1 MASGRIQV
9 VSAMKEC
16 GGLLVVEFL
25 RVDGSLSRH
34 VLARIPGAESRS
46 LPSRLAWGA
55 IPRAQGAKHTQLAED
70 PTHTHRKG
78 GDCWVSGFPDYLEDF
93 GASEADRSARWW
105 ALSDHFCRGLGVLF
119 AVEQDDALAL

>member
-1 MASGRIQV
+1 MWGFSSSSFSGWTAR
-9 VSAMKEC
+9 SRGMCWLAYRERSHAH
-16 GGLLVVEFL
+16 FPAAL
-25 RVDGSLSRH
+25 RGERYPEH
-34 VLARIPGAESRS
+34 RGR
-46 LPSRLAWGA
+46 
-55 IPRAQGAKHTQLAED
+55 KHTQLAED

-93 GASEADRSARWW
+93 GASEADGSARWW

>member
-1 MASGRIQV
+1 M
-9 VSAMKEC
+9 
-16 GGLLVVEFL
+16 GLLVHEFFS
-25 RVDGSLSRH
+25 VDGSLSRH

-46 LPSRLAWGA
+46 LPSRPAWGA
-55 IPRAQGAKHTQLAED
+55 IPRAQGQKHTQPAGHL

-78 GDCWVSGFPDYLEDF
+78 GDCRVSGFPDYLEDF

-119 AVEQDDALAL
+119 AIEQDDALAL